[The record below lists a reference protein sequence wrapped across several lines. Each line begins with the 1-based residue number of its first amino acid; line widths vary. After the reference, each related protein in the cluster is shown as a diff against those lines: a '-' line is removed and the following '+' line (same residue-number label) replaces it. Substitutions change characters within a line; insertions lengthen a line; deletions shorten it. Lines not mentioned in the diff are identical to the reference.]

1 MVKRALRMTFVK
13 FTWSWS
19 PSRGPS
25 EWGVST
31 VTLALT
37 RGPLRFTGQPGG
49 RTPDST
55 LNSEADVSSTSNAA
69 HVESLGGVTA
79 RA

>member
-1 MVKRALRMTFVK
+1 MVKHALRMTFVN

-31 VTLALT
+31 VTSALT
-37 RGPLRFTGQPGG
+37 RGPFRFTGQPGG

-55 LNSEADVSSTSNAA
+55 LNSEADLSSTANAA
-69 HVESLGGVTA
+69 HVKSLGSMTV
-79 RA
+79 RS